1 MTCLVWGYNWKL
13 CPGSCSCEDKLE
25 EQRVLEEELKT
36 YTKESSWWRLE
47 ELEDETIQE
56 TDEIDDL
63 LVVSMHMLATKTVK
77 GCKRPHSMAVKDWVV
92 DWLRHKKNNDLF
104 KR

>member
-36 YTKESSWWRLE
+36 YTKESSWCRLE
-47 ELEDETIQE
+47 ELEDATIQE

-63 LVVSMHMLATKTVK
+63 LVVSMHILATKTVE
-77 GCKRPHSMAVKDWVV
+77 GLLIRWQWRIG
-92 DWLRHKKNNDLF
+92 WLIGWGTKKIAICL
-104 KR
+104 R